1 MRKKPA
7 HTPICRG
14 VIDTL
19 KKDGHARNLSDK
31 EIADGRNFLDRV
43 SRSAI
48 NGMAV
53 VTSKKR
59 PEDPISSLLYRK
71 WFLDGKELKQ
81 RREEFPRWKD
91 EKGRKLNLLLNVSVG
106 LFFCGWPRV
115 AWTYPDCAR
124 GPSRF
129 PPTWP
134 PTPRP
139 THFPIN
145 W

>member
-1 MRKKPA
+1 MSRFFCFVLFCKKNQLTP
-7 HTPICRG
+7 TPIRRV

-106 LFFCGWPRV
+106 LFFLWV
-115 AWTYPDCAR
+115 A
-124 GPSRF
+124 SRCLDL
-129 PPTWP
+129 P
-134 PTPRP
+134 
-139 THFPIN
+139 
-145 W
+145 

>member
-1 MRKKPA
+1 MSRFFCFVLLGIHPRSHPTPIGMDVFLFCVLFALLRKKPA
-7 HTPICRG
+7 HTPIGRI

-91 EKGRKLNLLLNVSVG
+91 EKGRKLNLLLNVSVV
-106 LFFCGWPRV
+106 F
-115 AWTYPDCAR
+115 AA
-124 GPSRF
+124 
-129 PPTWP
+129 
-134 PTPRP
+134 
-139 THFPIN
+139 
-145 W
+145 